1 MNKYNVYSI
10 LKFFSKLFKFLPS
23 SHQNQ
28 SMIFLTDRFFK
39 APTNDLSL
47 ANPIWLSPLNLN
59 TINKMLKKDY
69 KDNDVYEEII
79 HEWKKIKMRV

>member
-1 MNKYNVYSI
+1 MK
-10 LKFFSKLFKFLPS
+10 
-23 SHQNQ
+23 
-28 SMIFLTDRFFK
+28 FLTDRFFK

-79 HEWKKIKMRV
+79 HEWKKK